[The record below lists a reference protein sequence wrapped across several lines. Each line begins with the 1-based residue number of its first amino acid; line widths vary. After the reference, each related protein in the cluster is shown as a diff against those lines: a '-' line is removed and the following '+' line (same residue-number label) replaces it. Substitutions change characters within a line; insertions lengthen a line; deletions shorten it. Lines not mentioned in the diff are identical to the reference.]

1 MQEKQPESETPDA
14 TKRIAALPDA
24 TKRIATL
31 PDAESLVF
39 VLQGATA
46 WRTAM
51 TAPAKTTTEDC

>member
-24 TKRIATL
+24 
-31 PDAESLVF
+31 ESLVF
-39 VLQGATA
+39 VLQDAMV